1 MSSQLPA
8 DWIVQ
13 HTPAPTNDRNRALD
27 LACGKGRHSFW
38 LRDQGWQVTAIDRD
52 LSRIET
58 QHHPDITWMQ
68 ADLETGQWPLENQKF
83 DLIVVVNYLHRPL
96 FDNLRAALNPGG
108 TLIYETFMVGNESY
122 GRPRSPDF
130 LLQIDEL
137 RELFSDWACLAFR
150 QGAFFDPNTKSILGL
165 KQSIVT
171 QNPDPAYLIT
181 SNVKA

>member
-13 HTPAPTNDRNRALD
+13 HTLAPTNDRNRALD

-52 LSRIET
+52 LSHIET
-58 QHHPDITWMQ
+58 LHHPDITWMQ
-68 ADLETGQWPLENQKF
+68 ADLETGQWPLKNQKF

-108 TLIYETFMVGNESY
+108 TLMYETFMAGNELY

-137 RELFSDWACLAFR
+137 RDLFSDWGSIAFR
-150 QGAFFDPNTKSILGL
+150 QGPVLDEKTKAVLGV

-171 QNPDPAYLIT
+171 QKPDRD
-181 SNVKA
+181 

>member
-52 LSRIET
+52 LSHIET

-96 FDNLRAALNPGG
+96 FDDLRAPLNPGG
-108 TLIYETFMVGNESY
+108 TLIYETFMVGNELY

-137 RELFSDWACLAFR
+137 RDLFSDWVNIAFR
-150 QGAFFDPNTKSILGL
+150 QGPVLDEKTKAVLGV

-171 QNPDPAYLIT
+171 QKPDHD
-181 SNVKA
+181 